1 MSTNFNQL
9 MKKRFLLSLS
19 SLLVCSSALVG
30 FSGKAFGREL
40 NAGPIWNNRHAR
52 SVCPQLCT
60 ANSMWWN
67 GNWHTTVYRQQSVCS
82 CGWRLELSNER
93 FTRQITRA
101 SHGKYGRFKAEILHR
116 GLSPY
121 DAARE
126 VRETVKRLEG
136 ADNLYEIRLSGGDR
150 VTFSIDAESHTVKI
164 RDVGGHT

>member
-19 SLLVCSSALVG
+19 SLLVCSSAVVG
-30 FSGKAFGREL
+30 FSGKAFGREF
-40 NAGPIWNNRHAR
+40 NAGPIWNNGHAR
-52 SVCPQLCT
+52 TVCPQLCT

-93 FTRQITRA
+93 FTRRITQA
-101 SHGKYGRFKAEILHR
+101 SLWKYRDFKTAISHR

-121 DAARE
+121 EAANQ
-126 VRETVKRLEG
+126 VGETVKRLRG
-136 ADNLYEIRLSGGDR
+136 VDNLYEIRLSGGDR
-150 VTFSIDAESHTVKI
+150 VTFSIYGQYHVVEI